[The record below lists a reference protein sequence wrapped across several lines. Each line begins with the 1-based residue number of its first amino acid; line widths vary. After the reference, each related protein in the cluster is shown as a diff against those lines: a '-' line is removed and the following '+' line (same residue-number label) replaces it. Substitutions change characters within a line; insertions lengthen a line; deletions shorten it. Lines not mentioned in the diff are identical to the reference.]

1 MKFGSVLCAMALV
14 ETVVAGCGDD
24 ESTAPQVERFVIPL
38 SGLNERPNPVTTTAS
53 GSAIVTIVTPDSIDY
68 LMYVSGDSITA
79 SHIHAGDVNT
89 AGPIMLFTF
98 GGPVTG
104 RVDGPFRFG
113 HINRQTQFSGSF
125 TFDSLITR
133 LRAGTSYL
141 NVHSRKYPAG
151 ELRGQLVR

>member
-1 MKFGSVLCAMALV
+1 MRFGRVIGAMALV
-14 ETVVAGCGDD
+14 ATGIAACGGD

-38 SGLNERPNPVTTTAS
+38 SGLNERPTPVTTTAS
-53 GSAIVTIVTPDSIDY
+53 GNAVVTIVTPDSIDY

-79 SHIHAGDVNT
+79 SHIHAGDVNS
-89 AGPIMLFTF
+89 AGPIMVFTF

-113 HINRQTQFSGSF
+113 HITRQSQFSGAF

-141 NVHSRKYPAG
+141 NVHSRQYPAG